1 MPDGDRRMLYV
12 PLTLTLS
19 PEGRG
24 DGPCAFLGAHLG
36 FCLTGDPQ
44 RGPGVWPMPVIT
56 GGFCGVTHQ
65 AKTLTVKAPARLN
78 ATIA

>member
-1 MPDGDRRMLYV
+1 MPDGDRRMLIVGCDAGASYPV
-12 PLTLTLS
+12 YMS
-19 PEGRG
+19 P
-24 DGPCAFLGAHLG
+24 P

-44 RGPGVWPMPVIT
+44 RGPCVWPMPVIA